1 MTPEQRK
8 EVWLKAQTALQQ
20 SQWSTAE
27 PLLRE
32 LVADDASDYAAQ
44 VNLGACLIQ
53 LNRLAEAE
61 LQTLVAI
68 SAGHMTSL
76 LMQRHAQLMHA
87 VDRPTEE
94 RLTQAE
100 QWLRHFPDE
109 PQAQIAAAF
118 AERALGRF
126 GAARQRLLKV
136 LERDPRHLLAAWA
149 QFQYP
154 QDLVAAD
161 VQAMDTYRRQF
172 DEGLEAFAQLQF
184 SNDDTLPRRALD
196 ALGSTVP
203 FHLAYLPESDAA
215 RAQRYGKQLRRL
227 ALAAGLRDRAG
238 FTRVKRAAPRVVVFS
253 AHLHQHSVS
262 RVWRDLL
269 IDASKG
275 CELIALHAGNI
286 EDESIRRWREAGVEV
301 VQGLQ
306 NIVQW
311 SRVLHRLDPDILIYT
326 DLGME
331 PLSTALASI
340 RHARRQYATWAHPM
354 GSGLETID
362 GFLSSDLA
370 EPADAQSHY
379 REKLIRLPGLASSYR
394 FPIANP
400 EPAAIP
406 ADTAT
411 RHIACLQIG
420 YKLTPD
426 QDSTWSALLDLDPNL
441 HLHLTPNLLPEGVE
455 QIRRRIGAS
464 VGPDRAARIEWHD
477 VMPFNEYVAHIRRML
492 VIVDTE
498 HFSGGLTHADAL
510 SLGVPVVTIEG
521 NSLRSRQTAAM
532 LRLLDLP
539 ELICGDRAALVTT
552 VQRLLVDTAWHE
564 SIRAR
569 LHANRSRLIG
579 HADAARA
586 LNILLLGGKA

>member
-8 EVWLKAQTALQQ
+8 EVWLKAQSALQQ
-20 SQWSTAE
+20 SQWATAE

-53 LNRLAEAE
+53 MNRLPEAE
-61 LQTLVAI
+61 MQTLLAI
-68 SAGHMTSL
+68 TAGHTTAL

-87 VDRPTEE
+87 VDRPIEE

-100 QWLRHFPDE
+100 QWLKHFPED
-109 PQAQIAAAF
+109 PQAHIAAAF

-126 GAARQRLLKV
+126 GAARQRWLQVLK
-136 LERDPRHLLAAWA
+136 RDPRHILAAWA
-149 QFQYP
+149 QFQFP
-154 QDLVAAD
+154 QELVAAD
-161 VQAMDTYRRQF
+161 AQAMAAYRQQF
-172 DEGLEAFAQLQF
+172 DQGLETFAQLQF

-203 FHLAYLPESDAA
+203 FHLAYLPETDVA

-227 ALAAGLRDRAG
+227 ALAAGSRDRAG

-275 CELIALHAGNI
+275 CELIVVHAGNI
-286 EDESIRRWREAGVEV
+286 EDESIQRWREAGVEV

-311 SRVLHRLDPDILIYT
+311 SRVLHRLDPDILIFT
-326 DLGME
+326 DLGLE
-331 PLSTALASI
+331 PLSNALASI

-362 GFLSSDLA
+362 GFLSSDLV

-400 EPAAIP
+400 DATAIP
-406 ADTAT
+406 AAT
-411 RHIACLQIG
+411 DARHIACLQIG

-426 QDSTWSALLDLDPNL
+426 QDPVWSALLDLAPDL
-441 HLHLTPNLLPEGVE
+441 HLHLTPNLMPVGVE
-455 QIRRRIGAS
+455 QIQRRIGAS
-464 VGPDRAARIEWHD
+464 VGSGRAARIEWHD
-477 VMPFNEYVAHIRRML
+477 VMPFNDYVAHVRRMH

-521 NSLRSRQTAAM
+521 NSLRARQTAAM
-532 LRLLDLP
+532 LRLIDLP
-539 ELICGDRAALVTT
+539 ELVCADRAALIAT
-552 VQRLLVDTAWHE
+552 VRRLLADTAWHE

-569 LHANRSRLIG
+569 LHANRNRLIG